1 MANLKIYL
9 TNLGKYNEGELVGE
23 WVDLPVSNEELL
35 EVFKRIGI
43 SYSPD
48 PETGSIYEE
57 YFITDYESDIPGLS
71 VGEYDSISS
80 LNEIAEAIED
90 LDDWDL
96 TIFKNAVEAGF
107 FDADNIENFDPS
119 RFILYSD
126 VYTPQDLG
134 YALVEQYGDIED
146 VPSEMLEQC
155 FDYEA
160 FGRDCRFEWDPYSW
174 LDGYSEEELEE
185 QYGTT
190 DVSDVS
196 IYDYCDVGDGDDKG
210 VGEYFVDNIYGD
222 ISELG
227 RDTLETYFD
236 YEGYAYYTV
245 INAGVG
251 EFTEDGFIEDTER

>member
-1 MANLKIYL
+1 MADFRIYL

-23 WVDLPVSNEELL
+23 WVDLPVDEDELQ

-43 SYSPD
+43 SDKPD

-57 YFITDYESDIPGLS
+57 YFITDYESDIPGLT
-71 VGEYDSISS
+71 VDEYDSLSH
-80 LNEIAEAIED
+80 LNEMAEAIAD
-90 LDDWDL
+90 LDDYDL
-96 TIFKNAVEAGF
+96 EVFKNAVEAGF

-119 RFILYSD
+119 RFILYSG

-134 YALVEQYGDIED
+134 YALVEQYGDVED
-146 VPSEMLEQC
+146 VPSELLEEC
-155 FDYEA
+155 FDYEG
-160 FGRDCRFEWDPYSW
+160 FGRDCRLEWDPANW

-185 QYGTT
+185 EYGTT
-190 DVSDVS
+190 DVDDVS
-196 IYDYCDVGDGDDKG
+196 IYDYCGVGEGDDKG

-222 ISELG
+222 ISELSK
-227 RDTLETYFD
+227 DTLTTYFD
-236 YEGYAYYTV
+236 YEEYAYYTV